1 MKTQK
6 KEDIFDYDLDENNNP
21 RITAFWNDLMD
32 GSPSNLE
39 EPSTP
44 DDMNLQEE
52 YNSIPRKCTNDGLIH
67 SKRNMLANK
76 NNSKSIVNGGN
87 LCQ

>member
-32 GSPSNLE
+32 GSPANLE

-44 DDMNLQEE
+44 DDMNL
-52 YNSIPRKCTNDGLIH
+52 
-67 SKRNMLANK
+67 
-76 NNSKSIVNGGN
+76 
-87 LCQ
+87 